1 MLDKKRE
8 QELLSKSRLTQA
20 EVCELLDIHVTSASV
35 LFSKNKDFLRGTY
48 YILNKRRIFRTDK
61 LVEFMDNGGENV

>member
-1 MLDKKRE
+1 MLG
-8 QELLSKSRLTQA
+8 SGTN
-20 EVCELLDIHVTSASV
+20 ASV